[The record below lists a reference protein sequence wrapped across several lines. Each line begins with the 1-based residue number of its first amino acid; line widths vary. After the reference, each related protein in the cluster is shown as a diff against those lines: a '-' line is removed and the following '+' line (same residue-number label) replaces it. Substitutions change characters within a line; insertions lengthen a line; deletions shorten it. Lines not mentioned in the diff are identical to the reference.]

1 MESDMEYENH
11 ILAIF
16 VHGFMGSTDS
26 FCDFPVKVQEIL
38 SAIHKDK
45 IVECIVYPTYQTKNE
60 LAEAVTLLKNW
71 ILELIDERHKKLYS
85 KQQADNSKAIPKKIN
100 IILCGHSMGG
110 LLISDVAIDLFPTL
124 EFFNATSEEY
134 HSANNKGKS
143 KTSSISPTKPVFA
156 NGGFTKIV
164 GILAYDSPFFG
175 ISHESISLTV
185 LSKAGEIGNQ
195 INLSRTLGAG
205 ILGGLTSI
213 LGTNT
218 KNTPETPKETPSS
231 WFNIFNTTSNSTG
244 NDSPKS
250 DEYTN
255 DTSPKPSFFGSSAD
269 NIPKER
275 NSKRQKSKK
284 GEDYEKG
291 SSGIGY
297 MLTAGAVAAAGLA
310 VAAYYHKDKINEGSQ
325 FLNDHL
331 CFVGSLYNKEQLNS
345 RVEKLCIYSSSYING
360 KPKPIIFG
368 FHCFYNSI
376 QKKSSAKAN
385 LFDSMLN
392 KKFIELPK
400 TIKISDKSDANKNF
414 FELPTRDFFTPL
426 VSDLSDEISMHV
438 SMFDS
443 NVTKLAFVLVRKSIS
458 QINVFLKNSL

>member
-1 MESDMEYENH
+1 MEYENH

-26 FCDFPVKVQEIL
+26 FCDFPQKVQEIL

-71 ILELIDERHKKLYS
+71 ILDLIDERHKKLYS
-85 KQQADNSKAIPKKIN
+85 KQKANDSNAIPKKIN

-134 HSANNKGKS
+134 HSANKKGNS
-143 KTSSISPTKPVFA
+143 KNSNLPPSKPVFA
-156 NGGFTKIV
+156 NGGLTKIV

-175 ISHESISLTV
+175 ISHESISLTF

-195 INLSRTLGAG
+195 INTSRSLGAG

-213 LGTNT
+213 LGTNI
-218 KNTPETPKETPSS
+218 KNTPKPQNETSSS
-231 WFNIFNTTSNSTG
+231 WFNIFNTTSNRSD
-244 NDSPKS
+244 NDSTKS
-250 DEYTN
+250 DGYTN
-255 DTSPKPSFFGSSAD
+255 ETSPKPSFFGSSSEK
-269 NIPKER
+269 IPKER
-275 NSKRQKSKK
+275 SSKRQKSKK

-291 SSGIGY
+291 TSSIGY

-310 VAAYYHKDKINEGSQ
+310 VAAYYHKDKISEGSQ

-331 CFVGSLYNKEQLNS
+331 CFVSSLYNKEELNS
-345 RVEKLCIYSSSYING
+345 RVEKLCLYSSSYING
-360 KPKPIIFG
+360 KPKPMIFG

-376 QKKSSAKAN
+376 RNKPSAKAS

-400 TIKISDKSDANKNF
+400 TIKISDKTDAVKNF
-414 FELPTRDFFTPL
+414 IELPTCDFFTPL
-426 VSDLSDEISMHV
+426 VSDLPDEISSHV